1 MASQVAD
8 VSSQG
13 SLHGV
18 HIHAQEVERL
28 AHVWREARFGQEGCI
43 QESVR
48 GANCRRVRGSGS
60 QMGSLTV
67 DQRWG
72 WHRS

>member
-28 AHVWREARFGQEGCI
+28 AHVWGEARFGQKGCI
-43 QESVR
+43 QKGVR

-72 WHRS
+72 